1 MIEPNNV
8 PIKIRAVNDPKTGFT
23 EVRILM
29 THPMDTG
36 RINNAAGQLIPA
48 WHITKVSIKLENTV
62 IMSAQ
67 FGSAVSKNP
76 YLYFK
81 IKGGIKNDLLTVSWT
96 DNHNKTRQD
105 TAKII

>member
-36 RINNAAGQLIPA
+36 RLNNTTGQIIPI
-48 WHITKVSIKLENTV
+48 WHIIKILIKLENIV
-62 IMSAQ
+62 VVSAQ
-67 FGSAVSKNP
+67 FGSAVSRNP

-81 IKGGIKNDLLTVSWT
+81 IKGGVKNELLTVSWT
-96 DNHNKTRQD
+96 DNQNKTRQD